1 MICFTRIPLKDFIKK
16 HNPQEP
22 KKETIENFEKEIN
35 NLLENAPKQ
44 DDEEFQK
51 NEINKFLKNT
61 YGYDCN
67 TYKKV
72 DSAIYVD
79 GEVRVLIEVKA
90 LNNRNEFP
98 KNRENP
104 ISKAFC
110 QMVLY
115 FLEEIEKEKNNSLKH
130 TIICNAHEFFLF
142 DCKDLLFLKED
153 KRIKDFYKKCA
164 KKEGTDSSKPKFYK
178 DLEQYLQ
185 EDFQGELRYT
195 HFNLSNYDP
204 KELPLIY
211 QVLSQEV
218 LLKQRKT
225 LDANT
230 LNKDFYEELLYIL
243 GLEEQNDKGKILIKP
258 SRTQNSLSAALKKK
272 YENLDDEEVMAL
284 LIAWNN
290 RILFLRLL
298 ESLLISFKHFEK
310 PFLTTENFK
319 DFNALNTLFFEVLA
333 KKNSER
339 SLNKEDKILEKIP
352 YLNSSLFDQT
362 PLELKGHEI
371 RLLENK
377 KLELYQNSVLKKHEN
392 YQEKKELPLLKYLF
406 EFLRL
411 YKFTTTPKDIKDNT
425 DTSES
430 RLINPSVLG
439 LVFEKLNGYKEGSF
453 YTPSFI
459 TSYMCK
465 ESITPIVLDKFNAI
479 YQWDCENLKA
489 LREKIDRNFSNEKAK
504 EYLNTLLTL
513 RICDPAV
520 GSGHFLVSALNEM
533 VLIAYELGLIASLYR
548 HELRLENDEIIIHH
562 AQTGEIFNY
571 KKPHSENDPHHQIQ
585 KELFELKKDI
595 IENCLFGVD
604 INPNSCEIT
613 KLRLWIELLKYSYY
627 IFEKGKNTNNLETL
641 PNIDINIKCANSLVS
656 RFALKDKALLKTE
669 KNKNLEYYI
678 AEYKELVKIYKDPK
692 ILESLTRPIKDSNAV
707 RKYAKERLYQ
717 ELAQNPNKDFKK
729 ALNDR
734 IEKIKEAFK
743 LTLEPPQKELKFKK
757 FLKEH
762 LELYGK
768 SILEEANDN
777 GLELEALALEKKM
790 AHEGL
795 FHDYTPYPK
804 LDKTDKVVG
813 LEHFNRY
820 VLTSYKDL
828 QDENE
833 RYANAL
839 EWRFE
844 FPEVLN
850 DEGDFLGFDC
860 IIGNPP
866 YIRQEHIKDLKPL
879 LQKQYQDFYNSTADI
894 YTYFFALAYHL
905 LKEKGFNA
913 FITSNKY
920 ARAKYGAKLRE
931 LLLKKTTLVS
941 YMELNALKVFESAAV
956 DTSIM
961 SFIKQTPPKE
971 SDFEYYEPTPNDKD
985 DLKSTPHL
993 PMKQNALSTESFIFA
1008 NATLL
1013 DLRDKIESVGTPLK
1027 DWDIQINYGIKTGA
1041 NEAFII
1047 PTEKREEILKNCDDA
1062 QKDERGMSE
1071 RERTKELIKPIL
1083 RGKDIKRYSYEWAD
1097 LWVIIAKF
1105 GSHEFLEV
1113 EYPTIYNHLL
1123 QYKDQLE
1130 QRGQCRYSR
1139 GPQNSNKPYPGQHHW
1154 LELDNNPKDSYLQ
1167 DFEKEKIVYGEIVQE
1182 PRFYLD
1188 NGECELGV
1196 FYAEATSF
1204 ILTGEH
1210 LRYLLGM
1217 LHSKLITFAFK
1228 TFYAGGG
1235 LGESGYRYKK
1245 AFIER
1250 LPIPQITEK
1259 NQELADKITDGAKQ
1273 ILALKAKD
1281 PKANTQGLEKEID
1294 ALVYQLYHLTDE
1306 EIKTIENGQ

>member
-1 MICFTRIPLKDFIKK
+1 MISFTRIPLKDFIKK
-16 HNPQEP
+16 YNPQEP

-35 NLLENAPKQ
+35 SLLENAPRQ

-51 NEINKFLKNT
+51 NEINKFLKNA
-61 YGYDCN
+61 YGYNCN
-67 TYKKV
+67 TSKKV

-104 ISKAFC
+104 LSKAFC

-153 KRIKDFYKKCA
+153 KRIKKFYENYA

-185 EDFQGELRYT
+185 KDFQGELRYT
-195 HFNLSNYDP
+195 HFNLSDDF

-243 GLEEQNDKGKILIKP
+243 GLEEQNDKGKILIKQ
-258 SRTQNSLSAALKKK
+258 SHTKNSLSDALKEQ
-272 YENLDDEEVMAL
+272 YTDLDDEEVMAL

-298 ESLLISFKHFEK
+298 ESLLISFKHFENENHFLTTDNFK
-310 PFLTTENFK
+310 NSFLTTENFK

-339 SLNKEDKILEKIP
+339 SKEIKEDEILRKIP
-352 YLNSSLFDQT
+352 YLNSSLFDKT

-371 RLLENK
+371 KLLDNK
-377 KLELYQNSVLKKHEN
+377 KLEIYKNSVLKKHEE
-392 YQEKKELPLLKYLF
+392 YQKDKPLPLLKYLF

-425 DTSES
+425 DTNES
-430 RLINPSVLG
+430 YLINPSVLG

-479 YQWDCENLKA
+479 YQWDCKNLEA
-489 LREKIDRNFSNEKAK
+489 LKGKIDRNFSNEKAK
-504 EYLNTLLTL
+504 EYLQLLLTL
-513 RICDPAV
+513 RVCDPAV

-533 VLIAYELGLIASLYR
+533 VWIAYELGLIASLHRYD
-548 HELRLENDEIIIHH
+548 LKLENDEIIIHYTP
-562 AQTGEIFNY
+562 TGKIFNY
-571 KKPHSENDPHHQIQ
+571 KKPDSENDPHHHIQ
-585 KELFELKKDI
+585 KELFELKKSI

-627 IFEKGKNTNNLETL
+627 IFEDGKNTNALETL
-641 PNIDINIKCANSLVS
+641 PNIDINIKCANSLIS
-656 RFALKDKALLKTE
+656 RFSLHDDLKKIPNIKQ
-669 KNKNLEYYI
+669 KI
-678 AEYKELVKIYKDPK
+678 QEYKDLVAQYKDPNPLYPLNKADLINK
-692 ILESLTRPIKDSNAV
+692 IQDLKNTFSLTLKDPKTKA
-707 RKYAKERLYQ
+707 
-717 ELAQNPNKDFKK
+717 ELEK
-729 ALNDR
+729 A
-734 IEKIKEAFK
+734 IEKHIKKYNFFALDDKSLLDGLNYFIPSLFGTLKLSPKEEEEAFAS
-743 LTLEPPQKELKFKK
+743 
-757 FLKEH
+757 
-762 LELYGK
+762 YGC
-768 SILEEANDN
+768 IR
-777 GLELEALALEKKM
+777 ALRK
-790 AHEGL
+790 
-795 FHDYTPYPK
+795 K
-804 LDKTDKVVG
+804 LDD
-813 LEHFNRY
+813 
-820 VLTSYKDL
+820 
-828 QDENE
+828 
-833 RYANAL
+833 AL
-839 EWRFE
+839 SGREYQKAFEWRFE
-844 FPEVLN
+844 FPEVLD

-866 YIRQEHIKDLKPL
+866 YIRQEQIKDLKPL
-879 LQKQYQDFYNSTADI
+879 LEKQYQDFYNSTADI
-894 YTYFFALAYHL
+894 YTYFFALSYHL
-905 LKEKGFNA
+905 LKEKGFSA

-931 LLLKKTTLVS
+931 WLLKKTTIVS
-941 YMELNALKVFESAAV
+941 YMELNALKVFESTAV
-956 DTSIM
+956 DTSIIH
-961 SFIKQTPPKE
+961 FIKQTPPKE
-971 SDFEYYEPTPNDKD
+971 SGFKYYEPTPNDKD

-993 PMKQNALSTESFIFA
+993 SMKQNALSTESFIFA

-1047 PTEKREEILKNCDDA
+1047 TTEKRDAILNACKT
-1062 QKDERGMSE
+1062 KEE
-1071 RERTKELIKPIL
+1071 RERTERLIKPIL
-1083 RGKDIKRYSYEWAD
+1083 RGKDIKRYSYEWAGEWLINTHNGYTSSLKSKIPPID
-1097 LWVIIAKF
+1097 IEKYPALKAHLDAHYDTIATRSDQ
-1105 GSHEFLEV
+1105 GDTPYHLRNCAYLE
-1113 EYPTIYNHLL
+1113 
-1123 QYKDQLE
+1123 
-1130 QRGQCRYSR
+1130 
-1139 GPQNSNKPYPGQHHW
+1139 
-1154 LELDNNPKDSYLQ
+1154 
-1167 DFEKEKIVYGEIVQE
+1167 DFEKEKIVYPCIMAKE
-1182 PRFYLD
+1182 PCFVYEKK
-1188 NGECELGV
+1188 G
-1196 FYAEATSF
+1196 FYAPAPAN
-1204 ILTGEH
+1204 IITGDKIEIK
-1210 LRYLLGM
+1210 YITALLN
-1217 LHSKLITFAFK
+1217 SKCIYFAMRK
-1228 TFYAGGG
+1228 FYMGGG
-1235 LGESGYRYKK
+1235 IEGELKTNNLEK
-1245 AFIER
+1245 I
-1250 LPIPQITEK
+1250 PIPKITEK

-1273 ILALKAKD
+1273 ILALKEKD
-1281 PKANTQGLEKEID
+1281 PKANTQKLEKEID

-1306 EIKTIENGQ
+1306 EIKIIEDGQWKKALYLKGNPLNRGNLWLNGFF

>member
-1 MICFTRIPLKDFIKK
+1 MICFTHISLKDFIKK

-35 NLLENAPKQ
+35 SLLENAPRQ

-51 NEINKFLKNT
+51 NEINKFFLKT
-61 YGYDCN
+61 YGYECN
-67 TYKKV
+67 TNKKV

-79 GEVRVLIEVKA
+79 KEVRVLIEVKA
-90 LNNRNEFP
+90 LNNKTEFP

-104 ISKAFC
+104 LSKAFC
-110 QMVLY
+110 QMVFY
-115 FLEEIEKEKNNSLKH
+115 FLNAIKNNNSLKH
-130 TIICNAHEFFLF
+130 AIICNAHEFFLF
-142 DCKDLLFLKED
+142 DCRDFCTLFQNN
-153 KRIKDFYKKCA
+153 KRITDFYKYCA
-164 KKEGTDSSKPKFYK
+164 KKEGTDPSTKRFYS
-178 DLEQYLQ
+178 DLEEYLKK
-185 EDFQGELRYT
+185 DFEGELRYT
-195 HFNLSNYDP
+195 HFNLSDDF

-258 SRTQNSLSAALKKK
+258 SRTQNSLSDALKGS
-272 YENLDDEEVMAL
+272 YNNLDDEEVMAL

-298 ESLLISFKHFEK
+298 ESLLISFKHFK
-310 PFLTTENFK
+310 DKDRFLTTENFK

-339 SLNKEDKILEKIP
+339 LSEIKEDKILEKIP
-352 YLNSSLFDQT
+352 YLNSSLFDKT
-362 PLELKGHEI
+362 PLESKGHEI
-371 RLLENK
+371 KLLDNK
-377 KLELYQNSVLKKHEN
+377 KLEIYKNSVLKKHEY
-392 YQEKKELPLLKYLF
+392 YQKQKDLKALPLLEYLF

-411 YKFTTTPKDIKDNT
+411 YDFTTTPKDIKDNT
-425 DTSES
+425 NTSES
-430 RLINPSVLG
+430 NLINPSVLG

-465 ESITPIVLDKFNAI
+465 ESITPIVLDKFNQTYKI
-479 YQWDCENLKA
+479 ECENLKE
-489 LREKIDRNFSNEKAK
+489 LKNYLKNSYKENKRK
-504 EYLNTLLTL
+504 EYLQLLLTL

-548 HELRLENDEIIIHH
+548 HELRLENDEIIIH
-562 AQTGEIFNY
+562 TPEDKVFNY
-571 KKPHSENDPHHQIQ
+571 TIPHSENDPHHHIQ
-585 KELFELKKDI
+585 KELFNLKKDI

-641 PNIDINIKCANSLVS
+641 PNIDINIKCANSLIS
-656 RFALKDKALLKTE
+656 RFNLNDDLKKIPNIKQ
-669 KNKNLEYYI
+669 KI
-678 AEYKELVKIYKDPK
+678 QEYKDLVAQYKDPNPLYPLNKQDLINK
-692 ILESLTRPIKDSNAV
+692 IQDLKNTFSLTLKDPKTKA
-707 RKYAKERLYQ
+707 
-717 ELAQNPNKDFKK
+717 ELEK
-729 ALNDR
+729 A
-734 IEKIKEAFK
+734 IEKHIKKYNFFALDDKSLLDGLNYFIPSLFGTLKLSPKEEEEAFAS
-743 LTLEPPQKELKFKK
+743 
-757 FLKEH
+757 
-762 LELYGK
+762 YGR
-768 SILEEANDN
+768 IR
-777 GLELEALALEKKM
+777 ALRK
-790 AHEGL
+790 
-795 FHDYTPYPK
+795 K
-804 LDKTDKVVG
+804 LDDALSG
-813 LEHFNRY
+813 REY
-820 VLTSYKDL
+820 
-828 QDENE
+828 Q
-833 RYANAL
+833 NAF

-844 FPEVLN
+844 FPEVLD

-879 LQKQYQDFYNSTADI
+879 LEKQYKDFYNSTADI

-905 LKEKGFNA
+905 LKEKGFSA

-931 LLLKKTTLVS
+931 WLLKKTTIVS
-941 YMELNALKVFESAAV
+941 YMELNALKVFESATV
-956 DTSIM
+956 DTSII
-961 SFIKQTPPKE
+961 SFIKQAPPKE
-971 SDFEYYEPTPNDKD
+971 NSFKYYEPTPNDKD
-985 DLKSTPHL
+985 DLKSTL
-993 PMKQNALSTESFIFA
+993 SLLMKQNALSTESFIFA

-1047 PTEKREEILKNCDDA
+1047 PTEKRDAILNACKTQEERKRT
-1062 QKDERGMSE
+1062 ER
-1071 RERTKELIKPIL
+1071 LIKPIL
-1083 RGKDIKRYSYEWAD
+1083 RGKDIKRYSYEWAH
-1097 LWVIIAKF
+1097 LWVIFIPWHF
-1105 GSHEFLEV
+1105 PNTGSPKSMEKNEQDFSIH
-1113 EYPTIYNHLL
+1113 YPIIYAHLL
-1123 QYKDQLE
+1123 SHKDKLLKRNKDE
-1130 QRGQCRYSR
+1130 TGKRYEWYCLQRWAA
-1139 GPQNSNKPYPGQHHW
+1139 N
-1154 LELDNNPKDSYLQ
+1154 YLQ

-1188 NGECELGV
+1188 NGECELGY

-1210 LRYLLGM
+1210 LCYLLGM
-1217 LHSKLITFAFK
+1217 LHSKLITFVFK

-1259 NQELADKITDGAKQ
+1259 NQELADKITDCTKQ
-1273 ILALKAKD
+1273 ILALKEKD
-1281 PKANTQGLEKEID
+1281 SKANTQRLEKEID
-1294 ALVYQLYHLTDE
+1294 ALVYQLYNLTDE
-1306 EIKTIENGQ
+1306 EIKIIENGQ

>member
-1 MICFTRIPLKDFIKK
+1 MIRFTRILLKDFIKK
-16 HNPQEP
+16 YNSPTP
-22 KKETIENFEKEIN
+22 TTETIENFEKEIN
-35 NLLENAPKQ
+35 SLLENAPRQ

-51 NEINKFLKNT
+51 NEINKFLKNA

-72 DSAIYVD
+72 DSTIYVD
-79 GEVRVLIEVKA
+79 KEVRVLIEVKA
-90 LNNRNEFP
+90 LNNKTEFP

-104 ISKAFC
+104 LSKAFC

-142 DCKDLLFLKED
+142 DCKDLLFLEKD
-153 KRIKDFYKKCA
+153 KRIKKFYDSHA

-195 HFNLSNYDP
+195 YFNLSDDF

-218 LLKQRKT
+218 LLKQKKT

-243 GLEEQNDKGKILIKP
+243 GLEEKNEKGKTLIKP
-258 SRTQNSLSAALKKK
+258 SRTQNSLSDALKEQYK
-272 YENLDDEEVMAL
+272 NLDDEEVMAL

-339 SLNKEDKILEKIP
+339 LSEIKENKILEKIP
-352 YLNSSLFDQT
+352 YLNSSLFDKT
-362 PLELKGHEI
+362 PLELKGYEI
-371 RLLENK
+371 KLLDNK
-377 KLELYQNSVLKKHEN
+377 KLEIYKNSVLKKHEE
-392 YQEKKELPLLKYLF
+392 YQKEKALPLLKYLF

-411 YKFTTTPKDIKDNT
+411 YDFTTTPKDIKDNQNK
-425 DTSES
+425 SES
-430 RLINPSVLG
+430 CLINPSVLG

-465 ESITPIVLDKFNAI
+465 ESIAPIVRDKFNAT
-479 YQWDCENLKA
+479 YQWDCKDLEALKG
-489 LREKIDRNFSNEKAK
+489 KIDRNFSNEKAK

-533 VLIAYELGLIASLYR
+533 VLIAYELGLIAFLYR
-548 HELRLENDEIIIHH
+548 HELKLENDEIIIH
-562 AQTGEIFNY
+562 TPEDKVFKYTI
-571 KKPHSENDPHHQIQ
+571 PHSENDPHHQIQ

-595 IENCLFGVD
+595 IENCLFGLD

-627 IFEKGKNTNNLETL
+627 IFEEGKNTNNLETL
-641 PNIDINIKCANSLVS
+641 PNIDINIKCANSLIFNFPLNS
-656 RFALKDKALLKTE
+656 KLTIGQTLEFS
-669 KNKNLEYYI
+669 KNLKAEI
-678 AEYKELVKIYKDPK
+678 KEYKNSVILYKEGLGEKTK
-692 ILESLTRPIKDSNAV
+692 ILQNIAKLKSLITNYFIEQHQANKQLKESL
-707 RKYAKERLYQ
+707 
-717 ELAQNPNKDFKK
+717 K
-729 ALNDR
+729 AFISEYGDEVFDLSTAFGM
-734 IEKIKEAFK
+734 EMLKIARHNNYKFTP
-743 LTLEPPQKELKFKK
+743 TLESMKPSPIGVEANRLLIKIRECY
-757 FLKEH
+757 E
-762 LELYGK
+762 
-768 SILEEANDN
+768 ILENLRN
-777 GLELEALALEKKM
+777 SK
-790 AHEGL
+790 
-795 FHDYTPYPK
+795 
-804 LDKTDKVVG
+804 
-813 LEHFNRY
+813 
-820 VLTSYKDL
+820 
-828 QDENE
+828 
-833 RYANAL
+833 AL

-844 FPEVLN
+844 FPEVLD

-866 YIRQEHIKDLKPL
+866 YIRQEQIKDLKPL
-879 LQKQYQDFYNSTADI
+879 LEKQYQDFYNSTADI
-894 YTYFFALAYHL
+894 YTYFFALAFHL
-905 LKEKGFNA
+905 LKEKGFSA

-931 LLLKKTTLVS
+931 WLLKKTTIVS
-941 YMELNALKVFESAAV
+941 YMELNALKVFESTTV
-956 DTSIM
+956 DTSIIH
-961 SFIKQTPPKE
+961 FIKQTPSKE
-971 SDFEYYEPTPNDKD
+971 SEFKYYEPTPDDKD

-1013 DLRDKIESVGTPLK
+1013 DLRDKMENIGTPLK
-1027 DWDIQINYGIKTGA
+1027 DWGIQIYRGILTGC

-1047 PTEKREEILKNCDDA
+1047 PTEKRDAILKNCDDA

-1083 RGKDIKRYSYEWAD
+1083 RGKDIKRYSYEWAGEWLINTHNGYTSAFKSKIPPID
-1097 LWVIIAKF
+1097 IEK
-1105 GSHEFLEV
+1105 
-1113 EYPTIYNHLL
+1113 YPTLKAHLDSH
-1123 QYKDQLE
+1123 YDTIATRSDQGDTPYHLRNCAYLE
-1130 QRGQCRYSR
+1130 
-1139 GPQNSNKPYPGQHHW
+1139 
-1154 LELDNNPKDSYLQ
+1154 
-1167 DFEKEKIVYGEIVQE
+1167 DFEKEKIVWNPVSGEYFFTFIKDE
-1182 PRFYLD
+1182 FYFNNSLFMMTSKTLETRD
-1188 NGECELGV
+1188 LYYILGLLNTTL
-1196 FYAEATSF
+1196 YRW
-1204 ILTGEH
+1204 LTIQ
-1210 LRYLLGM
+1210 M
-1217 LHSKLITFAFK
+1217 TNLITIGK
-1228 TFYAGGG
+1228 YAYG
-1235 LGESGYRYKK
+1235 SKDK
-1245 AFIER
+1245 IER
-1250 LPIPQITEK
+1250 LPIPKITPK
-1259 NQELADKITDGAKQ
+1259 NQELADKITACAEQ
-1273 ILALKAKD
+1273 ILQAKAKD
-1281 PKANTQGLEKEID
+1281 PKANTQKLEKEID
-1294 ALVYQLYHLTDE
+1294 ALVYQLYNLTDE
-1306 EIKTIENGQ
+1306 EIKIIEDRQ

>member
-1 MICFTRIPLKDFIKK
+1 MDYKKIDLSNTNYPSKEQLEAFKTAFDAFLETNQQENENHHNDAFNDLLKSVFKYKVKPTKKIDSAILNENNKVEVIIEFKALKNPNEFIKKGDLNVKAFHESLFYYLIERKNGNNNLKHLILATIKELYIIDANEFEVFNKDKEIEKAFKNCHDRKGNDTRTEAFYDVCQKRLNELDRSLKYHHIPLK
-16 HNPQEP
+16 
-22 KKETIENFEKEIN
+22 KE
-35 NLLENAPKQ
+35 NLA
-44 DDEEFQK
+44 
-51 NEINKFLKNT
+51 
-61 YGYDCN
+61 
-67 TYKKV
+67 
-72 DSAIYVD
+72 
-79 GEVRVLIEVKA
+79 
-90 LNNRNEFP
+90 
-98 KNRENP
+98 
-104 ISKAFC
+104 
-110 QMVLY
+110 
-115 FLEEIEKEKNNSLKH
+115 
-130 TIICNAHEFFLF
+130 
-142 DCKDLLFLKED
+142 
-153 KRIKDFYKKCA
+153 
-164 KKEGTDSSKPKFYK
+164 
-178 DLEQYLQ
+178 
-185 EDFQGELRYT
+185 
-195 HFNLSNYDP
+195 
-204 KELPLIY
+204 LIY
-211 QVLSQEV
+211 QALSSNF
-218 LLKQRKT
+218 LLKIPKYS
-225 LDANT
+225 DANT

-243 GLEEQNDKGKILIKP
+243 GLEEKNEKGKTLIKP
-258 SRTQNSLSAALKKK
+258 SRTKNSLSYALKEQYK
-272 YENLDDEEVMAL
+272 NLNDEEVMAL

-319 DFNALNTLFFEVLA
+319 DFNDLNTLFFEVLV

-339 SLNKEDKILEKIP
+339 SQAKNKILEEIP

-362 PLELKGHEI
+362 PLESKGYKIRSLDNEPLEI
-371 RLLENK
+371 YPK
-377 KLELYQNSVLKKHEN
+377 SVLKKHEE
-392 YQEKKELPLLKYLF
+392 YQKQKDLPLLEYLF
-406 EFLRL
+406 EFLHV
-411 YKFTTTPKDIKDNT
+411 YDFTTTPKDIKDNQNN
-425 DTSES
+425 SES
-430 RLINPSVLG
+430 VLINPSVLG

-465 ESITPIVLDKFNAI
+465 ESIESIVLDKFNAT
-479 YQWDCENLKA
+479 YQWDCKDLEA

-548 HELRLENDEIIIHH
+548 HELKLENDEIIIH
-562 AQTGEIFNY
+562 TPEDKVFKYTI
-571 KKPHSENDPHHQIQ
+571 PHSENDPHHQIQ

-627 IFEKGKNTNNLETL
+627 IFENSKNTNALETL
-641 PNIDINIKCANSLVS
+641 PNIDINIKCANSLIS
-656 RFALKDKALLKTE
+656 RFNLNDDLKKIPNIKQ
-669 KNKNLEYYI
+669 KI
-678 AEYKELVKIYKDPK
+678 QEYKDLVAQYKDPNPLYPLNKADLINK
-692 ILESLTRPIKDSNAV
+692 IQDLKNTFSLTLKDPKTKA
-707 RKYAKERLYQ
+707 
-717 ELAQNPNKDFKK
+717 ELEK
-729 ALNDR
+729 A
-734 IEKIKEAFK
+734 IEKHIKKYNFFALDDKSLLDGLNYFIPSLFGTLKLSPKEEEEAFAS
-743 LTLEPPQKELKFKK
+743 
-757 FLKEH
+757 
-762 LELYGK
+762 YGR
-768 SILEEANDN
+768 IR
-777 GLELEALALEKKM
+777 ALRK
-790 AHEGL
+790 
-795 FHDYTPYPK
+795 K
-804 LDKTDKVVG
+804 LDDALSG
-813 LEHFNRY
+813 GEYH
-820 VLTSYKDL
+820 
-828 QDENE
+828 
-833 RYANAL
+833 NAF

-844 FPEVLN
+844 FPEVLD

-879 LQKQYQDFYNSTADI
+879 LQKQYHDFYNSSSDI
-894 YTYFFALAYHL
+894 YTYFFALSYHL
-905 LKEKGFNA
+905 LKEKGFSA

-961 SFIKQTPPKE
+961 NFIKQTPPKE
-971 SDFEYYEPTPNDKD
+971 SDFKYYEPTPNDKD
-985 DLKSTPHL
+985 DLKSTPSL
-993 PMKQNALSTESFIFA
+993 LMKQNALSTESFIFA

-1047 PTEKREEILKNCDDA
+1047 PTEKRDAILKNCDDL

-1083 RGKDIKRYSYEWAD
+1083 RGKDIKRYSYEWAH
-1097 LWVIIAKF
+1097 LWVINTHNGYTSATKSKIPPIDIEKYPATKAHLDAHWDTIVTRSDQ
-1105 GSHEFLEV
+1105 GDTPYNLRNCAYLE
-1113 EYPTIYNHLL
+1113 
-1123 QYKDQLE
+1123 
-1130 QRGQCRYSR
+1130 
-1139 GPQNSNKPYPGQHHW
+1139 
-1154 LELDNNPKDSYLQ
+1154 
-1167 DFEKEKIVYGEIVQE
+1167 DFEKEKIVYSEIVQE

-1188 NGECELGV
+1188 NGECELGY

-1250 LPIPQITEK
+1250 LPIPQITE
-1259 NQELADKITDGAKQ
+1259 NQELADKIIALVEQ
-1273 ILALKAKD
+1273 ILQTKAKD

-1306 EIKTIENGQ
+1306 EIKIIEDGQ

>member
-1 MICFTRIPLKDFIKK
+1 MMSFTRIPLKDFIKK
-16 HNPQEP
+16 YNPQTP
-22 KKETIENFEKEIN
+22 TTETIENFEKEIN
-35 NLLENAPKQ
+35 SLLENAPRQ

-51 NEINKFLKNT
+51 NEINSFLKNT
-61 YGYDCN
+61 YGYRCN
-67 TYKKV
+67 TNKKV

-79 GEVRVLIEVKA
+79 GEVQVLIEVKA
-90 LNNRNEFP
+90 LNKKTEFP

-104 ISKAFC
+104 LSKAFC

-130 TIICNAHEFFLF
+130 AIICNAHEFFLF

-153 KRIKDFYKKCA
+153 KRIKKFYKDCA
-164 KKEGTDSSKPKFYK
+164 KNEGTDSSKPKFYK

-195 HFNLSNYDP
+195 HFNLRDDF

-211 QVLSQEV
+211 QVLSHEV

-243 GLEEQNDKGKILIKP
+243 GLEEQNEKGKILIKP
-258 SRTQNSLSAALKKK
+258 SHTQNSLSDALKKE
-272 YENLDDEEVMAL
+272 YNNLDDEEVMAL

-298 ESLLISFKHFEK
+298 ESLLISFKHFED
-310 PFLTTENFK
+310 PFLTTDNFK

-333 KKNSER
+333 KKNNER
-339 SLNKEDKILEKIP
+339 LKEIKEDKILGKIP
-352 YLNSSLFDQT
+352 YLNSSLFDKT

-371 RLLENK
+371 KWLDNERLEIYPK
-377 KLELYQNSVLKKHEN
+377 SVLKKHEN
-392 YQEKKELPLLKYLF
+392 YQKDKALPLLEYLF

-411 YKFTTTPKDIKDNT
+411 YDFTTTPKDIKDNT
-425 DTSES
+425 NTSES

-465 ESITPIVLDKFNAI
+465 ESITPIVLDKFNQTYNI
-479 YQWDCENLKA
+479 ECEKLTELKNY
-489 LREKIDRNFSNEKAK
+489 LKNSYKEDKRK
-504 EYLNTLLTL
+504 EYLQLLLTL
-513 RICDPAV
+513 RVCDPAV

-533 VLIAYELGLIASLYR
+533 VWIAYELGLIASLYR
-548 HELRLENDEIIIHH
+548 HELRLENDEIIIH
-562 AQTGEIFNY
+562 TPENKIFNY
-571 KKPHSENDPHHQIQ
+571 TIPHRENDPHHHIQ

-627 IFEKGKNTNNLETL
+627 IFENGKNTNALETL
-641 PNIDINIKCANSLVS
+641 PNIDINIKCGNSLIS
-656 RFALKDKALLKTE
+656 RFALKDKALLKDE
-669 KNKNLEYYI
+669 KNKNLEYSI

-692 ILESLTRPIKDSNAV
+692 ILETLTHPIKDSNAV

-734 IEKIKEAFK
+734 IEKIKEVFK
-743 LTLEPPQKELKFKK
+743 LTLDPPQKELKFKK

-762 LELYGK
+762 LELYGR
-768 SILEEANDN
+768 SILEETNDN
-777 GLELEALALEKKM
+777 GLELEALALEKQM
-790 AHEGL
+790 ANL
-795 FHDYTPYPK
+795 FFDYRPYPK
-804 LDKTDKVVG
+804 LDKSDKVVG

-844 FPEVLN
+844 FPEVLD

-894 YTYFFALAYHL
+894 YTYFFALALNL
-905 LKEKGFNA
+905 LKDKGFNA

-920 ARAKYGAKLRE
+920 ARTKYGAKLRE
-931 LLLKKTTLVS
+931 WLLKKTTIVS

-971 SDFEYYEPTPNDKD
+971 SVFNYYEPTENDKD

-993 PMKQNALSTESFIFA
+993 SMKQNALSTESFIFA

-1013 DLRDKIESVGTPLK
+1013 DLRDKIESIGTPLK
-1027 DWDIQINYGIKTGA
+1027 DWDIQINYGIKTGC
-1041 NEAFII
+1041 NEASII
-1047 PTEKREEILKNCDDA
+1047 PTEKKDEILKNCDDV
-1062 QKDERGMSE
+1062 QKDEKGMSE

-1083 RGKDIKRYSYEWAD
+1083 RGKDIKRYSYEWAGEWLINTHNGYTSSLKSKIPPID
-1097 LWVIIAKF
+1097 IAKYPALKAHLDAHWNTIATRSDQ
-1105 GSHEFLEV
+1105 GDTPYHLRNCAYLE
-1113 EYPTIYNHLL
+1113 
-1123 QYKDQLE
+1123 
-1130 QRGQCRYSR
+1130 
-1139 GPQNSNKPYPGQHHW
+1139 
-1154 LELDNNPKDSYLQ
+1154 

-1188 NGECELGV
+1188 NGECGLGY

-1210 LRYLLGM
+1210 LCYLLGM

-1250 LPIPQITEK
+1250 LPIPKITEK
-1259 NQELADKITDGAKQ
+1259 NQELADKIIVLVDK
-1273 ILALKAKD
+1273 ILQAKAKD
-1281 PKANTQGLEKEID
+1281 PKANTQKLEKEID
-1294 ALVYQLYHLTDE
+1294 ALVYQLYNLTDE
-1306 EIKTIENGQ
+1306 EIKIIEDGQ

>member
-22 KKETIENFEKEIN
+22 KKEIIENFEKEIN
-35 NLLENAPKQ
+35 SLLENAKRQ
-44 DDEEFQK
+44 DGEEFQK

-61 YGYDCN
+61 YGYHCN
-67 TYKKV
+67 TYEKV

-79 GEVRVLIEVKA
+79 GEVWVLIEAKA

-104 ISKAFC
+104 LSKAFC
-110 QMVLY
+110 QMVFY
-115 FLEEIEKEKNNSLKH
+115 FLKEIENNNSLKH
-130 TIICNAHEFFLF
+130 AIICNAHEFFLF
-142 DCKDLLFLKED
+142 DCKDFRALFQND
-153 KRIKDFYKKCA
+153 KCIKKLHKNCA
-164 KKEGTDSSKPKFYK
+164 KKEGIDPSTKRFYS
-178 DLEQYLQ
+178 DLEEYLKK
-185 EDFQGELRYT
+185 DFEGELPYT
-195 HFNLSNYDP
+195 HFNLSDGF

-211 QVLSQEV
+211 QVLSHEV

-243 GLEEQNDKGKILIKP
+243 GLEEQNEKGKILIKP
-258 SRTQNSLSAALKKK
+258 SRTKNSLSTALKEQYK
-272 YENLDDEEVMAL
+272 NLDDEEVMAL

-298 ESLLISFKHFEK
+298 ESLLISFNHFEK
-310 PFLTTENFK
+310 PFLTIENFTN
-319 DFNALNTLFFEVLA
+319 FNALNTLFFEVLA
-333 KKNSER
+333 KKNNER
-339 SLNKEDKILEKIP
+339 LEEIKENKILGKIP
-352 YLNSSLFDQT
+352 YLNSSLFDKT

-371 RLLENK
+371 KSLDNKSLEIYPK
-377 KLELYQNSVLKKHEN
+377 SVFKKHEKYKN
-392 YQEKKELPLLKYLF
+392 EKDLPLLKYLF
-406 EFLRL
+406 TFLRV
-411 YKFTTTPKDIKDNT
+411 YKFTTTPEDIKDNK

-459 TSYMCK
+459 TSYMCS
-465 ESITPIVLDKFNAI
+465 ESITPIVLDKFNQEYNI
-479 YQWDCENLKA
+479 ECEKLEELKNY
-489 LREKIDRNFSNEKAK
+489 LKNNYNYKEDKRK
-504 EYLNTLLTL
+504 EYLQLLLAL

-533 VLIAYELGLIASLYR
+533 VRVAYELGLITSLPLDATL
-548 HELRLENDEIIIHH
+548 ELENDEILIKISNKPF
-562 AQTGEIFNY
+562 IY
-571 KKPHSENDPHHQIQ
+571 KHPNSEKEQSHQIQ
-585 KELFELKKDI
+585 KELFELKKSI

-627 IFEKGKNTNNLETL
+627 IFENGKNTNALETL
-641 PNIDINIKCANSLVS
+641 PNIDINIKCGNSLIS
-656 RFALKDKALLKTE
+656 RFALKDKALLKTK
-669 KNKNLEYYI
+669 KNQNLEYSI

-692 ILESLTRPIKDSNAV
+692 ILETLTHPIKDSNAV

-717 ELAQNPNKDFKK
+717 ELKQNPNKDFKK

-734 IEKIKEAFK
+734 IEKIKKAFK
-743 LTLEPPQKELKFKK
+743 LTLEPPPKELKFKK

-768 SILEEANDN
+768 SILEEINYN
-777 GLELEALALEKKM
+777 GLELEALALEKQM
-790 AHEGL
+790 ATL
-795 FHDYTPYPK
+795 FFDYRPYPK
-804 LDKTDKVVG
+804 LDKTDRVVG
-813 LEHFNRY
+813 LEHFNLY

-844 FPEVLN
+844 FPEVLD

-866 YIRQEHIKDLKPL
+866 YIRQEHIKDVKPL
-879 LQKQYQDFYNSTADI
+879 LQKQYPDFYNSTADI
-894 YTYFFALAYHL
+894 YTYFFALSFHL

-931 LLLKKTTLVS
+931 WLLKKTTIVS

-961 SFIKQTPPKE
+961 SFIKQEPPKE
-971 SDFEYYEPTPNDKD
+971 SDFKYYEPTPDDKN
-985 DLKSTPHL
+985 DLKSARTL
-993 PMKQNALSTESFIFA
+993 SMRQNALSTESFIFA

-1013 DLRDKIESVGTPLK
+1013 DLRDKMESVGTPLK

-1047 PTEKREEILKNCDDA
+1047 TTEKRGEILNACKT
-1062 QKDERGMSE
+1062 QEERK
-1071 RERTKELIKPIL
+1071 RTEALIKPIL

-1097 LWVIIAKF
+1097 LWVINTHNGYTSNLKFKIPPIDIAKYPALKTHLD
-1105 GSHEFLEV
+1105 SHYDTIATRSDQGDTPYHLRNCTYLE
-1113 EYPTIYNHLL
+1113 
-1123 QYKDQLE
+1123 
-1130 QRGQCRYSR
+1130 
-1139 GPQNSNKPYPGQHHW
+1139 
-1154 LELDNNPKDSYLQ
+1154 

-1188 NGECELGV
+1188 NGECELGY

-1250 LPIPQITEK
+1250 LPIPKITPQ

-1273 ILALKAKD
+1273 ILALKEKD
-1281 PKANTQGLEKEID
+1281 PKANTQKLEKEID
-1294 ALVYQLYHLTDE
+1294 ALVYQLYNLTDE
-1306 EIKTIENGQ
+1306 EIKIIENGQ

>member
-1 MICFTRIPLKDFIKK
+1 MMSFARILLKDFIKK
-16 HNPQEP
+16 YNPP
-22 KKETIENFEKEIN
+22 TPTTETIENFEKEIN
-35 NLLENAPKQ
+35 SLLENAPRQ

-51 NEINKFLKNT
+51 NEINSFLKNT
-61 YGYDCN
+61 YGYRCN
-67 TYKKV
+67 TNKKV

-79 GEVRVLIEVKA
+79 GEVQVLIEVKA
-90 LNNRNEFP
+90 LNKKTEFP

-104 ISKAFC
+104 LSKAFC

-130 TIICNAHEFFLF
+130 TIICNMHEFFLF

-153 KRIKDFYKKCA
+153 KRIKDFYKKCI
-164 KKEGTDSSKPKFYK
+164 KKEGTDPKTKKFYS
-178 DLEQYLQ
+178 DLEEYLKK
-185 EDFQGELRYT
+185 DFEGELRYT
-195 HFNLSNYDP
+195 HFNLSDDF

-211 QVLSQEV
+211 QVLSHEV

-243 GLEEQNDKGKILIKP
+243 GLEEKNDRGKILIKP
-258 SRTQNSLSAALKKK
+258 SRTQNSLSYALKEQYKD
-272 YENLDDEEVMAL
+272 LDDEEVMAL

-298 ESLLISFKHFEK
+298 ESLLISFEHFNKES
-310 PFLTTENFK
+310 FLTTENFK

-339 SLNKEDKILEKIP
+339 LKEIKEDKILEKIP
-352 YLNSSLFDQT
+352 YLNSSLFDKT

-371 RLLENK
+371 KLLDNK
-377 KLELYQNSVLKKHEN
+377 KLEIYKNSVLKKHEN
-392 YQEKKELPLLKYLF
+392 YQKQKDLPLLKYLF

-479 YQWDCENLKA
+479 YQWDCKDLEA

-504 EYLNTLLTL
+504 VILNTLLTL

-533 VLIAYELGLIASLYR
+533 VLIAYKLGLIASLYR
-548 HELRLENDEIIIHH
+548 HELRLENDEIIIH
-562 AQTGEIFNY
+562 TPEDKVFNY
-571 KKPHSENDPHHQIQ
+571 TIPHSENDPHHQIQ

-627 IFEKGKNTNNLETL
+627 IFEKGKNTNTLETL
-641 PNIDINIKCANSLVS
+641 PNIDINIKCANSLIS
-656 RFALKDKALLKTE
+656 RFNLNDDLKKIPNIKQ
-669 KNKNLEYYI
+669 KI
-678 AEYKELVKIYKDPK
+678 QEYKDLVAQYKDPNPLYPLNKADLINK
-692 ILESLTRPIKDSNAV
+692 IQDLKNTFSLTLKDPKTKA
-707 RKYAKERLYQ
+707 
-717 ELAQNPNKDFKK
+717 ELEK
-729 ALNDR
+729 A
-734 IEKIKEAFK
+734 IEKHITKYNDFALDDKSLLTGLNYFIPSLFGTPKLSPKEEEEAFAS
-743 LTLEPPQKELKFKK
+743 
-757 FLKEH
+757 
-762 LELYGK
+762 YGR
-768 SILEEANDN
+768 IR
-777 GLELEALALEKKM
+777 ALRK
-790 AHEGL
+790 
-795 FHDYTPYPK
+795 K
-804 LDKTDKVVG
+804 LDDALSG
-813 LEHFNRY
+813 GEYH
-820 VLTSYKDL
+820 
-828 QDENE
+828 
-833 RYANAL
+833 NAF
-839 EWRFE
+839 EWCFE
-844 FPEVLN
+844 FPEVLD

-879 LQKQYQDFYNSTADI
+879 LAKQYQDFYNSSSDI

-931 LLLKKTTLVS
+931 LLLKKTTIVS
-941 YMELNALKVFESAAV
+941 YMELNALKVFESTAV
-956 DTSIM
+956 DTSII

-971 SDFEYYEPTPNDKD
+971 SGFNYYEPTPNDKEN
-985 DLKSTPHL
+985 LKNTPSFL
-993 PMKQNALSTESFIFA
+993 MKQNALSTESFIFA
-1008 NATLL
+1008 NTTLL
-1013 DLRDKIESVGTPLK
+1013 DLRDKMENSGTPLK
-1027 DWDIQINYGIKTGA
+1027 DWGIQIYRGILTGC

-1047 PTEKREEILKNCDDA
+1047 PTEKRDEILKNCDDA

-1071 RERTKELIKPIL
+1071 RERTIELIKPIL
-1083 RGKDIKRYSYEWAD
+1083 RGKDIKRYSYEWAGEWLINTHNGYTSALKSKIPPID
-1097 LWVIIAKF
+1097 IAK
-1105 GSHEFLEV
+1105 
-1113 EYPTIYNHLL
+1113 YPATKAHL
-1123 QYKDQLE
+1123 
-1130 QRGQCRYSR
+1130 
-1139 GPQNSNKPYPGQHHW
+1139 
-1154 LELDNNPKDSYLQ
+1154 DSYWDTIATRCDQGDTPYHLRNCAYLE
-1167 DFEKEKIVYGEIVQE
+1167 DFEKEKIVYPCIMAKE
-1182 PRFYLD
+1182 PCFVYEEK
-1188 NGECELGV
+1188 G
-1196 FYAEATSF
+1196 FYAPAPANIITGDKTE
-1204 ILTGEH
+1204 IKYLTA
-1210 LRYLLGM
+1210 LLN
-1217 LHSKLITFAFK
+1217 SKCIYFAMRK
-1228 TFYAGGG
+1228 FYMGGG
-1235 LGESGYRYKK
+1235 IEGELKTNNLEK
-1245 AFIER
+1245 I
-1250 LPIPQITEK
+1250 PIPKITEK
-1259 NQELADKITDGAKQ
+1259 NQELADKITDCAER
-1273 ILALKAKD
+1273 ILKLKEKD

-1294 ALVYQLYHLTDE
+1294 ALVYQLYNLTDE

>member
-1 MICFTRIPLKDFIKK
+1 MISFARIPLKDFIKK

-35 NLLENAPKQ
+35 SLLENAPRQ

-51 NEINKFLKNT
+51 NEINKFFLKT

-67 TYKKV
+67 TNKKV
-72 DSAIYVD
+72 DSAIYV
-79 GEVRVLIEVKA
+79 GKEAWVLIEAKA

-98 KNRENP
+98 KDRENP
-104 ISKAFC
+104 LSKAFC
-110 QMVLY
+110 QMVFY
-115 FLEEIEKEKNNSLKH
+115 FLNAIEKNNSLKH
-130 TIICNAHEFFLF
+130 AIICNAHEFFLF
-142 DCKDLLFLKED
+142 DCGDFRALFQND
-153 KRIKDFYKKCA
+153 KRITKLHKDCA
-164 KKEGTDSSKPKFYK
+164 KKEGTDPSTKRFYS
-178 DLEQYLQ
+178 DLEEYLKK
-185 EDFQGELRYT
+185 DFEGELPYT
-195 HFNLSNYDP
+195 HFNLSSYDP

-211 QVLSQEV
+211 QVLSHEV

-258 SRTQNSLSAALKKK
+258 SRTKNSLSDALKSSYK
-272 YENLDDEEVMAL
+272 NLDDEEVMAL

-298 ESLLISFKHFEK
+298 ESLLISFKHFGK
-310 PFLTTENFK
+310 SFLTTENFK

-333 KKNSER
+333 KKNNER
-339 SLNKEDKILEKIP
+339 LKEIKEDKILEKIP

-362 PLELKGHEI
+362 PLELKGYEI
-371 RLLENK
+371 KLLDNK
-377 KLELYQNSVLKKHEN
+377 KLEIYKNSVLKKHED
-392 YQEKKELPLLKYLF
+392 YLKEKALPLLKYLF
-406 EFLRL
+406 EFLHL
-411 YKFTTTPKDIKDNT
+411 YDFTTTPKDIKDNT
-425 DTSES
+425 NTSES

-465 ESITPIVLDKFNAI
+465 ESITTIVLDKFNQTYKI
-479 YQWDCENLKA
+479 ECEKLTELKNY
-489 LREKIDRNFSNEKAK
+489 LKNSYKEDKRK
-504 EYLNTLLTL
+504 EYLQLLLTL
-513 RICDPAV
+513 RVCDPAV

-548 HELRLENDEIIIHH
+548 YDLRLENDEIIIH
-562 AQTGEIFNY
+562 TPEDKIFNY
-571 KKPHSENDPHHQIQ
+571 TIPLRENDPHHHIQ
-585 KELFELKKDI
+585 KELFELKKSI

-627 IFEKGKNTNNLETL
+627 IFEDGKNTNALETL
-641 PNIDINIKCANSLVS
+641 PNIDINIKCANSLIS
-656 RFALKDKALLKTE
+656 RFNLNDDLKKIPNIKQ
-669 KNKNLEYYI
+669 KI
-678 AEYKELVKIYKDPK
+678 QEYKDLVAQYKDPNPLFPLNKADLINK
-692 ILESLTRPIKDSNAV
+692 IQDLKNTFSLTLKDPKTKA
-707 RKYAKERLYQ
+707 
-717 ELAQNPNKDFKK
+717 ELEK
-729 ALNDR
+729 A
-734 IEKIKEAFK
+734 IEKHIKKYNFFALDDKSLLDGLNYFIPNLFGTLKLSPKEEEEAFAS
-743 LTLEPPQKELKFKK
+743 
-757 FLKEH
+757 
-762 LELYGK
+762 YGR
-768 SILEEANDN
+768 IR
-777 GLELEALALEKKM
+777 ALRK
-790 AHEGL
+790 
-795 FHDYTPYPK
+795 K
-804 LDKTDKVVG
+804 LDDALSG
-813 LEHFNRY
+813 REY
-820 VLTSYKDL
+820 
-828 QDENE
+828 Q
-833 RYANAL
+833 NAF

-844 FPEVLN
+844 FPEVLD

-866 YIRQEHIKDLKPL
+866 YIRQEQIKDLKPL
-879 LQKQYQDFYNSTADI
+879 LEKQYQDFYNSTADI
-894 YTYFFALAYHL
+894 YTYFFALSYHL

-931 LLLKKTTLVS
+931 WLLKKTTIVS

-961 SFIKQTPPKE
+961 NFIKQTPPKE
-971 SDFEYYEPTPNDKD
+971 SDFKYYEPTPNDKD
-985 DLKSTPHL
+985 DLKSAPHL
-993 PMKQNALSTESFIFA
+993 SMKQNALSTESFIFA

-1013 DLRDKIESVGTPLK
+1013 DLRDKIESIGTPLK

-1041 NEAFII
+1041 NDLFII
-1047 PTEKREEILKNCDDA
+1047 PTEKRDEILKNCDDT

-1083 RGKDIKRYSYEWAD
+1083 RGKDIKRYSYEWAH
-1097 LWVIIAKF
+1097 LWVINTHNGYTSNLKSKIPPIDIAKYPATKAHLD
-1105 GSHEFLEV
+1105 SHYDTITTRCDQGDTPYHLRNCAYLE
-1113 EYPTIYNHLL
+1113 
-1123 QYKDQLE
+1123 
-1130 QRGQCRYSR
+1130 
-1139 GPQNSNKPYPGQHHW
+1139 
-1154 LELDNNPKDSYLQ
+1154 

-1188 NGECELGV
+1188 NGECELGY

-1250 LPIPQITEK
+1250 LPIPQITPK
-1259 NQELADKITDGAKQ
+1259 NQELADEIIVLVDKILQ
-1273 ILALKAKD
+1273 IKEKD
-1281 PKANTQGLEKEID
+1281 PKANTQKLEKEID
-1294 ALVYQLYHLTDE
+1294 ALVYRLYHLTDE
-1306 EIKTIENGQ
+1306 EIKIIEEGQ

>member
-1 MICFTRIPLKDFIKK
+1 MDYKKLDLPNTNYPSKEQLKAFETAFNAFLETNQQENENHHNDAFNDLLKGVFKYKVKPTKKIDSAILNENNKVEVIIEFKALKNPNEFIKKGDLNVKAFHESLLYYLTERKEGNNNLKHLILATIKELYIIDANEFEVFNKDKEIEKAFENCHDKKGNDPRTKAFYDACQKRLNELDHSLKYHYIPLK
-16 HNPQEP
+16 
-22 KKETIENFEKEIN
+22 KE
-35 NLLENAPKQ
+35 NLA
-44 DDEEFQK
+44 
-51 NEINKFLKNT
+51 
-61 YGYDCN
+61 
-67 TYKKV
+67 
-72 DSAIYVD
+72 
-79 GEVRVLIEVKA
+79 
-90 LNNRNEFP
+90 
-98 KNRENP
+98 
-104 ISKAFC
+104 
-110 QMVLY
+110 
-115 FLEEIEKEKNNSLKH
+115 
-130 TIICNAHEFFLF
+130 
-142 DCKDLLFLKED
+142 
-153 KRIKDFYKKCA
+153 
-164 KKEGTDSSKPKFYK
+164 
-178 DLEQYLQ
+178 
-185 EDFQGELRYT
+185 
-195 HFNLSNYDP
+195 
-204 KELPLIY
+204 LIY
-211 QVLSQEV
+211 QALSPNF
-218 LLKQRKT
+218 LLKIPKYS
-225 LDANT
+225 DANT

-243 GLEEQNDKGKILIKP
+243 GLEEQNEKGKILIKQ
-258 SRTQNSLSAALKKK
+258 SRTKNSLSYALKEK
-272 YENLDDEEVMAL
+272 YNNLDDEEVMAL

-298 ESLLISFKHFEK
+298 ESLLFSFKHFEN
-310 PFLTTENFK
+310 PFLTIENFN

-339 SLNKEDKILEKIP
+339 LEEIKEDKILGKIP

-362 PLELKGHEI
+362 PLELKGYEI
-371 RLLENK
+371 KLLNNK
-377 KLELYQNSVLKKHEN
+377 PLEIYPKSVLKKHKD
-392 YQEKKELPLLKYLF
+392 YQEKKDLPLLKYLF

-479 YQWDCENLKA
+479 YQWDCKDLEALKG
-489 LREKIDRNFSNEKAK
+489 KIDRNFSNEKAK

-520 GSGHFLVSALNEM
+520 GSGHFLVSVLNEM

-548 HELRLENDEIIIHH
+548 HNLRLENDEIIIH
-562 AQTGEIFNY
+562 TPEDKVFKYTI
-571 KKPHSENDPHHQIQ
+571 PHSENDPHHHIQ
-585 KELFELKKDI
+585 KELFELKKSI

-627 IFEKGKNTNNLETL
+627 IFDEEGKNTNALETL
-641 PNIDINIKCANSLVS
+641 PNIDINIKCANSLIS
-656 RFALKDKALLKTE
+656 RFNLNDDLKKIPNIKQ
-669 KNKNLEYYI
+669 KI
-678 AEYKELVKIYKDPK
+678 QEYKDLVAQYKDPNPLYPLNKADLINK
-692 ILESLTRPIKDSNAV
+692 IQDLKNTFSLTLKDPKTKA
-707 RKYAKERLYQ
+707 
-717 ELAQNPNKDFKK
+717 ELEK
-729 ALNDR
+729 A
-734 IEKIKEAFK
+734 IEKHIKKYNFFALDDKSLLDGLDYFIPSLFGTPKLSPKEEEEAFAS
-743 LTLEPPQKELKFKK
+743 
-757 FLKEH
+757 
-762 LELYGK
+762 YGRVR
-768 SILEEANDN
+768 
-777 GLELEALALEKKM
+777 ALRK
-790 AHEGL
+790 
-795 FHDYTPYPK
+795 K
-804 LDKTDKVVG
+804 LDDALSG
-813 LEHFNRY
+813 GEYH
-820 VLTSYKDL
+820 
-828 QDENE
+828 
-833 RYANAL
+833 NAF

-844 FPEVLN
+844 FPEVLD

-866 YIRQEHIKDLKPL
+866 YIRQEQIKDLKPL
-879 LQKQYQDFYNSTADI
+879 LEKQYHNFYNSTADI

-931 LLLKKTTLVS
+931 WLLKKTTLVS

-961 SFIKQTPPKE
+961 NFIKQTPPKE
-971 SDFEYYEPTPNDKD
+971 SGFKYYEPTPNDKD
-985 DLKSTPHL
+985 DLKNTPYL
-993 PMKQNALSTESFIFA
+993 TMKQNALSTESFIFA

-1013 DLRDKIESVGTPLK
+1013 DLRDKIEKSGTPLK
-1027 DWDIQINYGIKTGA
+1027 DWGIQINYGIKTGC

-1047 PTEKREEILKNCDDA
+1047 PTEKREEILNACKT
-1062 QKDERGMSE
+1062 KEE
-1071 RERTKELIKPIL
+1071 RERTERLIKPIL

-1097 LWVIIAKF
+1097 LWVIATFPSLKLDIDDYPSLKTYLSQFRPRIDQSGEKGCRKKTSNQWFETQDTIAYH
-1105 GSHEFLEV
+1105 G
-1113 EYPTIYNHLL
+1113 
-1123 QYKDQLE
+1123 
-1130 QRGQCRYSR
+1130 
-1139 GPQNSNKPYPGQHHW
+1139 
-1154 LELDNNPKDSYLQ
+1154 

-1188 NGECELGV
+1188 NGECELGG

-1210 LRYLLGM
+1210 LHYLLGM

-1273 ILALKAKD
+1273 ILALKEKD
-1281 PKANTQGLEKEID
+1281 PKANTQKLEKEID

-1306 EIKTIENGQ
+1306 EIKIIEDGQ

>member
-1 MICFTRIPLKDFIKK
+1 MIRFAHISLKDFIKK
-16 HNPQEP
+16 HNPQTP
-22 KKETIENFEKEIN
+22 TKETIENFEKEIN
-35 NLLENAPKQ
+35 SLLENAPRQ

-67 TYKKV
+67 TRKKV
-72 DSAIYVD
+72 DSAIRVD
-79 GEVRVLIEVKA
+79 GEVQVLIEVKA
-90 LNNRNEFP
+90 LNKKTEFP

-104 ISKAFC
+104 LSKAFC

-153 KRIKDFYKKCA
+153 KRIKKFYDNYA
-164 KKEGTDSSKPKFYK
+164 KKEGTNSSKPKFYK

-195 HFNLSNYDP
+195 HFNLSSYDL

-218 LLKQRKT
+218 LLKQGKT

-258 SRTQNSLSAALKKK
+258 SRTQNSLSDALKKK

-298 ESLLISFKHFEK
+298 ESLLISFEHFK
-310 PFLTTENFK
+310 NPFLTTENFK

-333 KKNSER
+333 KKNNER
-339 SLNKEDKILEKIP
+339 LPEIKEDKILEKIP
-352 YLNSSLFDQT
+352 YLNSSLFDKT
-362 PLELKGHEI
+362 PLESKGHEI
-371 RLLENK
+371 KLLDNK
-377 KLELYQNSVLKKHEN
+377 KLEIYKNSVLKKHED
-392 YQEKKELPLLKYLF
+392 YQKQKDLKPLPLLKYLF
-406 EFLRL
+406 EFLCV
-411 YKFTTTPKDIKDNT
+411 YDFTTTPKDIKDNT
-425 DTSES
+425 NTSES
-430 RLINPSVLG
+430 CLINPSVLG

-465 ESITPIVLDKFNAI
+465 ESITPIVLDKFNQTYKI
-479 YQWDCENLKA
+479 ECDNLKE
-489 LREKIDRNFSNEKAK
+489 LKNYLKSYKEDKRK
-504 EYLNTLLTL
+504 EYLQLLLTL

-533 VLIAYELGLIASLYR
+533 VLIAYKLGLIASLYR
-548 HELRLENDEIIIHH
+548 HELRLENDEIIIH
-562 AQTGEIFNY
+562 TPEDKVFKYTI
-571 KKPHSENDPHHQIQ
+571 PHSENDPHHQIQ

-627 IFEKGKNTNNLETL
+627 IFENGKNTNNLETL
-641 PNIDINIKCANSLVS
+641 PNIDINIKCGNSLIS

-844 FPEVLN
+844 FPEVLD
-850 DEGDFLGFDC
+850 DEGNFLGFDC

-879 LQKQYQDFYNSTADI
+879 LEKQYQDFYNSSSDI

-905 LKEKGFNA
+905 LKEKGFSA

-941 YMELNALKVFESAAV
+941 YMELNALKVFESATV
-956 DTSIM
+956 DTSIIH
-961 SFIKQTPPKE
+961 FIKQPPPKE
-971 SDFEYYEPTPNDKD
+971 SDFKYYEPTPNDKEN
-985 DLKSTPHL
+985 LKNTPSL
-993 PMKQNALSTESFIFA
+993 LMKQNALSTESFIFA
-1008 NATLL
+1008 NTTLL
-1013 DLRDKIESVGTPLK
+1013 DLRDKMENIGTPLK

-1047 PTEKREEILKNCDDA
+1047 PTEKRDAILNACKT
-1062 QKDERGMSE
+1062 QEE
-1071 RERTKELIKPIL
+1071 RERTERLIKPIL

-1097 LWVIIAKF
+1097 LWVIFIPWHFPNTDNPKNMEQNEQDF
-1105 GSHEFLEV
+1105 SIH
-1113 EYPTIYNHLL
+1113 YPIIYAHLL
-1123 QYKDQLE
+1123 SHKDKLLKRNKDE
-1130 QRGQCRYSR
+1130 TGKRYEWYCLQRWAA
-1139 GPQNSNKPYPGQHHW
+1139 N
-1154 LELDNNPKDSYLQ
+1154 YLQ
-1167 DFEKEKIVYGEIVQE
+1167 DFEKEKIVYPCIMAKE
-1182 PRFYLD
+1182 PCFVYEEK
-1188 NGECELGV
+1188 G
-1196 FYAEATSF
+1196 FYAPAPANIITGDK
-1204 ILTGEH
+1204 IKYLTA
-1210 LRYLLGM
+1210 LLN
-1217 LHSKLITFAFK
+1217 SKCIYFAMRK
-1228 TFYAGGG
+1228 FYMGGG
-1235 LGESGYRYKK
+1235 IEGELKTNNLEK
-1245 AFIER
+1245 I
-1250 LPIPQITEK
+1250 PIPKITHK

-1273 ILALKAKD
+1273 ILALKEKD

-1306 EIKTIENGQ
+1306 EIKIIEEGQ

>member
-1 MICFTRIPLKDFIKK
+1 MIRFTRIPLKDFIKK

-35 NLLENAPKQ
+35 SLLENAPRQ

-51 NEINKFLKNT
+51 NEINKFLKNA

-67 TYKKV
+67 TSKKV

-90 LNNRNEFP
+90 LDKKTEFP

-104 ISKAFC
+104 LSKAFC

-130 TIICNAHEFFLF
+130 AIICNAHEFFLF
-142 DCKDLLFLKED
+142 DCRDFRALFQND
-153 KRIKDFYKKCA
+153 KRITDFYKYCA
-164 KKEGTDSSKPKFYK
+164 KKEGTDPSTKRFYS
-178 DLEQYLQ
+178 DLEEYLKK
-185 EDFQGELRYT
+185 DFEGELRYT
-195 HFNLSNYDP
+195 HFNLSDDF

-211 QVLSQEV
+211 QVLSHEV

-258 SRTQNSLSAALKKK
+258 SRTQNSLSAALK
-272 YENLDDEEVMAL
+272 YSYTNLDDEEVMAL

-298 ESLLISFKHFEK
+298 ESLLISFNHFK
-310 PFLTTENFK
+310 NPFLTTENFK
-319 DFNALNTLFFEVLA
+319 TFNDLNTLFFEVLA
-333 KKNSER
+333 KKNNER
-339 SLNKEDKILEKIP
+339 SKEIKEDKILEKIP
-352 YLNSSLFDQT
+352 YLNSSLFDKT
-362 PLELKGHEI
+362 PLELKGYEI
-371 RLLENK
+371 KLLDNK
-377 KLELYQNSVLKKHEN
+377 KLEIYKNSVLKKHED
-392 YQEKKELPLLKYLF
+392 YQKQKDLPLLKYLF
-406 EFLRL
+406 EFLRV
-411 YKFTTTPKDIKDNT
+411 YDFTTTPKDIKDNQNN
-425 DTSES
+425 SES

-465 ESITPIVLDKFNAI
+465 ESITPIVLDEFNAI
-479 YQWDCENLKA
+479 YQWDCKNLKA
-489 LREKIDRNFSNEKAK
+489 LKGKIDRNFSNEKAK

-513 RICDPAV
+513 RVCDPAV

-533 VLIAYELGLIASLYR
+533 VWIAYELGLIASLYR
-548 HELRLENDEIIIHH
+548 HKIRLENDEIIIHH
-562 AQTGEIFNY
+562 AQTGEIFTY
-571 KKPHSENDPHHQIQ
+571 TIPHSENDPHHHIQ
-585 KELFELKKDI
+585 KELFELKKSI

-627 IFEKGKNTNNLETL
+627 IFEKGKNTNALETL
-641 PNIDINIKCANSLVS
+641 PNIDINIKCANSLIS
-656 RFALKDKALLKTE
+656 RFNLNDDLKKIPNIKQ
-669 KNKNLEYYI
+669 KI
-678 AEYKELVKIYKDPK
+678 QEYKDLVAQYKDPNPLYPLNKQDLINK
-692 ILESLTRPIKDSNAV
+692 IQDLKNTFSLTLKDPKTKA
-707 RKYAKERLYQ
+707 
-717 ELAQNPNKDFKK
+717 ELEK
-729 ALNDR
+729 A
-734 IEKIKEAFK
+734 IEKHIKKYNFFALDDKSLLDGLNYFTPSLFGTLKLSPKEEEEAFAS
-743 LTLEPPQKELKFKK
+743 
-757 FLKEH
+757 
-762 LELYGK
+762 YGR
-768 SILEEANDN
+768 IR
-777 GLELEALALEKKM
+777 ALRK
-790 AHEGL
+790 
-795 FHDYTPYPK
+795 K
-804 LDKTDKVVG
+804 LDD
-813 LEHFNRY
+813 
-820 VLTSYKDL
+820 
-828 QDENE
+828 
-833 RYANAL
+833 AL
-839 EWRFE
+839 SGREYHKAFEWRFE
-844 FPEVLN
+844 FPEVLD
-850 DEGDFLGFDC
+850 DEGDFSGFDC

-879 LQKQYQDFYNSTADI
+879 LEKQYQDFYNSTADI

-905 LKEKGFNA
+905 LKEKGFSA

-971 SDFEYYEPTPNDKD
+971 SEFNYYEPTPNDKD
-985 DLKSTPHL
+985 NLKSTPSL
-993 PMKQNALSTESFIFA
+993 SMKQNALSTESFIFA

-1047 PTEKREEILKNCDDA
+1047 PTEKRDAILNACKT
-1062 QKDERGMSE
+1062 QEE
-1071 RERTKELIKPIL
+1071 RERTEALIKPIL
-1083 RGKDIKRYSYEWAD
+1083 RGKDIKRYSYEWAH

-1130 QRGQCRYSR
+1130 KRGQCRYSR
-1139 GPQNSNKPYPGQHHW
+1139 DPQNSNKPYPGQHHW
-1154 LELDNNPKDSYLQ
+1154 LELDNNPRDNYLQ
-1167 DFEKEKIVYGEIVQE
+1167 EFEKEKIVYGEIVKE

-1188 NGECELGV
+1188 NGECKLGY

-1210 LRYLLGM
+1210 LHYLLGM

-1273 ILALKAKD
+1273 ILALKEKD
-1281 PKANTQGLEKEID
+1281 PKANTQKLEKEID

-1306 EIKTIENGQ
+1306 EIKIIEDGQ

>member
-1 MICFTRIPLKDFIKK
+1 MIRFTRIPLKDFIKK
-16 HNPQEP
+16 YNPP
-22 KKETIENFEKEIN
+22 TPTKETIENFEKEIN
-35 NLLENAPKQ
+35 SLLENAPRQ

-51 NEINKFLKNT
+51 NEINSFLKNT
-61 YGYDCN
+61 YGYYCN
-67 TYKKV
+67 TYEKV
-72 DSAIYVD
+72 DSAIRVN

-98 KNRENP
+98 KDRENP
-104 ISKAFC
+104 LSKAFC
-110 QMVLY
+110 QMTLY

-130 TIICNAHEFFLF
+130 AIICNAHEFFLF
-142 DCKDLLFLKED
+142 DCKDLLFLQED
-153 KRIKDFYKKCA
+153 KRIKDFYKKCV
-164 KKEGTDSSKPKFYK
+164 KKEGTDPKTKKFYS
-178 DLEQYLQ
+178 DLEEYLKK
-185 EDFQGELRYT
+185 DFEGELPYT
-195 HFNLSNYDP
+195 HFNLSGDF

-243 GLEEQNDKGKILIKP
+243 GLEEQNDKGKILIKQ
-258 SRTQNSLSAALKKK
+258 SRTQNSLSDALKASYKD
-272 YENLDDEEVMAL
+272 LDDEEVMAL

-298 ESLLISFKHFEK
+298 ESLLFSFKHFEN

-333 KKNSER
+333 KKNNER
-339 SLNKEDKILEKIP
+339 LKEIKEDKILEKIP
-352 YLNSSLFDQT
+352 YLNSSLFDKT
-362 PLELKGHEI
+362 PLESKGHEI
-371 RLLENK
+371 KLLDNK
-377 KLELYQNSVLKKHEN
+377 KLEIYKNSVLKKHED
-392 YQEKKELPLLKYLF
+392 YQKEKALPLLKYF
-406 EFLRL
+406 FAFLRL

-465 ESITPIVLDKFNAI
+465 ESITPIVLDKFNQTYKI
-479 YQWDCENLKA
+479 ECEKLTELKNY
-489 LREKIDRNFSNEKAK
+489 LKNSYKEDKRK

-533 VLIAYELGLIASLYR
+533 VLVAYELGLIASLYR
-548 HELRLENDEIIIHH
+548 YDLKLENDEIIIHTP
-562 AQTGEIFNY
+562 TGEIFNY

-627 IFEKGKNTNNLETL
+627 IFEKGKNTNALETL
-641 PNIDINIKCANSLVS
+641 PNIDINIKCANSLIS
-656 RFALKDKALLKTE
+656 RFSLHDDLKKIPNIKQ
-669 KNKNLEYYI
+669 KI
-678 AEYKELVKIYKDPK
+678 QEYKDLVAQYKDPNPLYPLNKQDLINK
-692 ILESLTRPIKDSNAV
+692 IQDLKNTFSLTLKDPKTKA
-707 RKYAKERLYQ
+707 
-717 ELAQNPNKDFKK
+717 ELEK
-729 ALNDR
+729 A
-734 IEKIKEAFK
+734 IEKHIKKYNFFALDDKSLLDGLNYFIPNLFGTLKLSPKEEEEAFAS
-743 LTLEPPQKELKFKK
+743 
-757 FLKEH
+757 
-762 LELYGK
+762 YGR
-768 SILEEANDN
+768 IR
-777 GLELEALALEKKM
+777 ALRK
-790 AHEGL
+790 
-795 FHDYTPYPK
+795 K
-804 LDKTDKVVG
+804 LDDALSG
-813 LEHFNRY
+813 REY
-820 VLTSYKDL
+820 
-828 QDENE
+828 Q
-833 RYANAL
+833 NAF

-844 FPEVLN
+844 FPEVLD
-850 DEGDFLGFDC
+850 DEGNFLGFDC

-866 YIRQEHIKDLKPL
+866 YIRQEQIKDLKPL

-894 YTYFFALAYHL
+894 YTYFFALSFHL

-931 LLLKKTTLVS
+931 WLLKKTTIVS

-961 SFIKQTPPKE
+961 NFIKQTPPKE
-971 SDFEYYEPTPNDKD
+971 SDFKYYEPTPNDKN

-993 PMKQNALSTESFIFA
+993 LMKQNALSTESFIFA
-1008 NATLL
+1008 NAALL

-1041 NEAFII
+1041 NETFII
-1047 PTEKREEILKNCDDA
+1047 PTEKREEILNACKT
-1062 QKDERGMSE
+1062 QEERK
-1071 RERTKELIKPIL
+1071 RTEALIKPIL
-1083 RGKDIKRYSYEWAD
+1083 RGKDIKRYSYEWAH
-1097 LWVIIAKF
+1097 LWVINTHNGYTSALKSKIPPIDIEKYPATKAHLDSHYDTIATRCDQ
-1105 GSHEFLEV
+1105 GDTPYHLRNCAYLE
-1113 EYPTIYNHLL
+1113 
-1123 QYKDQLE
+1123 
-1130 QRGQCRYSR
+1130 
-1139 GPQNSNKPYPGQHHW
+1139 
-1154 LELDNNPKDSYLQ
+1154 

-1188 NGECELGV
+1188 NGECELGY

-1250 LPIPQITEK
+1250 LPIPKITEK
-1259 NQELADKITDGAKQ
+1259 NQELARKITDGAKQ
-1273 ILALKAKD
+1273 ILALKEKD
-1281 PKANTQGLEKEID
+1281 PKANTQRLEKEID
-1294 ALVYQLYHLTDE
+1294 ALVYQLYNLTDE
-1306 EIKTIENGQ
+1306 EIKIIEDGQ

>member
-1 MICFTRIPLKDFIKK
+1 MDYKKLDLPNTNYPNQEQLKAFETAFNAFLETNTQENENHHNDAFNDLLKGVFKYKVKPTKKIDSTILNENNKVEVIIEFKALKNPNEFIKKGDLNVKALHESLLYYLTERKEGNNNLKRLILGTIKELYIIDADEFEVFNKDKEIKKAFENCHDKKGNDPRTKAFYDACQKRLNELDRSLKYHHIPLK
-16 HNPQEP
+16 
-22 KKETIENFEKEIN
+22 KE
-35 NLLENAPKQ
+35 NLA
-44 DDEEFQK
+44 
-51 NEINKFLKNT
+51 
-61 YGYDCN
+61 
-67 TYKKV
+67 
-72 DSAIYVD
+72 
-79 GEVRVLIEVKA
+79 
-90 LNNRNEFP
+90 
-98 KNRENP
+98 
-104 ISKAFC
+104 
-110 QMVLY
+110 
-115 FLEEIEKEKNNSLKH
+115 
-130 TIICNAHEFFLF
+130 
-142 DCKDLLFLKED
+142 
-153 KRIKDFYKKCA
+153 
-164 KKEGTDSSKPKFYK
+164 
-178 DLEQYLQ
+178 
-185 EDFQGELRYT
+185 
-195 HFNLSNYDP
+195 
-204 KELPLIY
+204 LIY
-211 QVLSQEV
+211 QALSPNF
-218 LLKQRKT
+218 LLKIPKYS
-225 LDANT
+225 DANT

-243 GLEEQNDKGKILIKP
+243 GLEEQNEKGKTLIKP
-258 SRTQNSLSAALKKK
+258 SRTQNSLSDTLKKQYK
-272 YENLDDEEVMAL
+272 NLDDEEVMAL

-298 ESLLISFKHFEK
+298 ESLLISFNHFEN

-319 DFNALNTLFFEVLA
+319 DFNSLNTLFFEVLA
-333 KKNSER
+333 KKNSDR
-339 SLNKEDKILEKIP
+339 SQDTTKKNKILEKIP

-362 PLELKGHEI
+362 PLESKGYKIRSLDNEPLKI
-371 RLLENK
+371 YPK
-377 KLELYQNSVLKKHEN
+377 SVLKKHEE
-392 YQEKKELPLLKYLF
+392 YQEKKALPLLEYLF
-406 EFLRL
+406 EFLRV
-411 YKFTTTPKDIKDNT
+411 YDFTTTPKDIKDNQNN
-425 DTSES
+425 SES
-430 RLINPSVLG
+430 VLINPSVLG

-465 ESITPIVLDKFNAI
+465 ESIESIVLDKFNQTYNI
-479 YQWDCENLKA
+479 ECEKLKE
-489 LREKIDRNFSNEKAK
+489 LKNYFKDNYSYKEDKRK

-533 VLIAYELGLIASLYR
+533 VLIAYKLGLIASLP
-548 HELRLENDEIIIHH
+548 LDATLKLENDEILIKIS
-562 AQTGEIFNY
+562 N
-571 KKPHSENDPHHQIQ
+571 KPFIYTCPTEQNQSHQIQ
-585 KELFELKKDI
+585 KELFNLKKDI

-627 IFEKGKNTNNLETL
+627 IFEEGKNTNNLETL
-641 PNIDINIKCANSLVS
+641 PNIDINIKCGNSLIS

-692 ILESLTRPIKDSNAV
+692 ILESLTHPIKDSNAV

-813 LEHFNRY
+813 IEHFNRY

-844 FPEVLN
+844 FPEVLD
-850 DEGDFLGFDC
+850 DEGNFLGFDC

-879 LQKQYQDFYNSTADI
+879 LEKQYHDFYNSSSDI
-894 YTYFFALAYHL
+894 YTYFFALAFNL

-931 LLLKKTTLVS
+931 LLLKKTTIVS
-941 YMELNALKVFESAAV
+941 YMELNALKVFESATV
-956 DTSIM
+956 DTSIIH
-961 SFIKQTPPKE
+961 FIKQAPLKE
-971 SDFEYYEPTPNDKD
+971 SVFNYYEPTQNDKEN
-985 DLKSTPHL
+985 LKNTPSL
-993 PMKQNALSTESFIFA
+993 LMKQNALQTESFIFA
-1008 NATLL
+1008 NTTLL
-1013 DLRDKIESVGTPLK
+1013 DLRDKMENIGIPLK
-1027 DWDIQINYGIKTGA
+1027 DWGIQIYRGILTGC

-1047 PTEKREEILKNCDDA
+1047 PTEKRDEILKNCDDL

-1083 RGKDIKRYSYEWAD
+1083 RGKDIKRYSYEWAGE
-1097 LWVIIAKF
+1097 WVINTHNGYTSAFKSKIPPIDIAKYPALKVHLD
-1105 GSHEFLEV
+1105 SHYDAIVTRSDQGDTPYNLRNCAYLE
-1113 EYPTIYNHLL
+1113 
-1123 QYKDQLE
+1123 
-1130 QRGQCRYSR
+1130 
-1139 GPQNSNKPYPGQHHW
+1139 
-1154 LELDNNPKDSYLQ
+1154 
-1167 DFEKEKIVYGEIVQE
+1167 DFEKEKIVYPCIMAKE
-1182 PRFYLD
+1182 PCFVYEEK
-1188 NGECELGV
+1188 G
-1196 FYAEATSF
+1196 FYAPAPANIITGDKTE
-1204 ILTGEH
+1204 IKYLTA
-1210 LRYLLGM
+1210 LLN
-1217 LHSKLITFAFK
+1217 SKCIYFAMRK
-1228 TFYAGGG
+1228 FYMGGG
-1235 LGESGYRYKK
+1235 IEGELKTNNLEK
-1245 AFIER
+1245 I
-1250 LPIPQITEK
+1250 PIPQITPK
-1259 NQELADKITDGAKQ
+1259 NQELADKITDCTER
-1273 ILALKAKD
+1273 ILKAKEKD
-1281 PKANTQGLEKEID
+1281 PKANTQELEKEID

>member
-1 MICFTRIPLKDFIKK
+1 MKAFETAFNAFLETNQQENENHHNDAFNDLLKSVFKYKVKPTKKIDSAILNENNKVEVIIEFKALKNPNEFIKK
-16 HNPQEP
+16 GDLNVKAFHESLFYYLIERKNGNNNLKHLILATIKELYIIDANEFEIFNKDKEIENAFKNCHDRKGNDTRTEAFYDVCQKRLNELDRSLKYHHISL
-22 KKETIENFEKEIN
+22 KKE
-35 NLLENAPKQ
+35 NLA
-44 DDEEFQK
+44 
-51 NEINKFLKNT
+51 
-61 YGYDCN
+61 
-67 TYKKV
+67 
-72 DSAIYVD
+72 
-79 GEVRVLIEVKA
+79 
-90 LNNRNEFP
+90 
-98 KNRENP
+98 
-104 ISKAFC
+104 
-110 QMVLY
+110 
-115 FLEEIEKEKNNSLKH
+115 
-130 TIICNAHEFFLF
+130 
-142 DCKDLLFLKED
+142 
-153 KRIKDFYKKCA
+153 
-164 KKEGTDSSKPKFYK
+164 
-178 DLEQYLQ
+178 
-185 EDFQGELRYT
+185 
-195 HFNLSNYDP
+195 
-204 KELPLIY
+204 LIY
-211 QVLSQEV
+211 QALSPNF
-218 LLKQRKT
+218 LLKIPKYS
-225 LDANT
+225 DANT

-243 GLEEQNDKGKILIKP
+243 GLEEQNEKGKILIKP
-258 SRTQNSLSAALKKK
+258 SRTQNSLSDALKKK

-298 ESLLISFKHFEK
+298 ESLLFSFEHFK
-310 PFLTTENFK
+310 NPFLTTENFK
-319 DFNALNTLFFEVLA
+319 DFNALNDLFFEVLA

-339 SLNKEDKILEKIP
+339 LPEIKEDKILEKIP
-352 YLNSSLFDQT
+352 YLNSSLFDKT
-362 PLELKGHEI
+362 PLELKGYEI
-371 RLLENK
+371 KLLDNK
-377 KLELYQNSVLKKHEN
+377 KLEIYKNSILKKHED
-392 YQEKKELPLLKYLF
+392 YQKEKALPLLEYFF

-465 ESITPIVLDKFNAI
+465 ESITPIVLDKFNQTYKI
-479 YQWDCENLKA
+479 ECEDLKE
-489 LREKIDRNFSNEKAK
+489 LKNYLKNSYKEDKRK

-548 HELRLENDEIIIHH
+548 HELRLENDEIIIH
-562 AQTGEIFNY
+562 TPEDKVFKYTI
-571 KKPHSENDPHHQIQ
+571 PHSENDPHHQIQ

-627 IFEKGKNTNNLETL
+627 IFEEGKNTNNLETL
-641 PNIDINIKCANSLVS
+641 PNIDINIKCGNSLIS

-692 ILESLTRPIKDSNAV
+692 ILESLTRPIKDSKAV

-844 FPEVLN
+844 FPEVLD

-866 YIRQEHIKDLKPL
+866 YIRQEQIKDLKPL
-879 LQKQYQDFYNSTADI
+879 LQKQYHDFYNSTADI

-931 LLLKKTTLVS
+931 WLLKKTTIAS
-941 YMELNALKVFESAAV
+941 YMELNALKVFENATV
-956 DTSIM
+956 DTSIIH
-961 SFIKQTPPKE
+961 FIKQTPPKE
-971 SDFEYYEPTPNDKD
+971 SDFKYYEPTPNDKD
-985 DLKSTPHL
+985 DLESTPYL
-993 PMKQNALSTESFIFA
+993 SMKQNALSTESFIFA

-1013 DLRDKIESVGTPLK
+1013 DLRDKIESIGTPLK

-1047 PTEKREEILKNCDDA
+1047 PTEKRDEILKNCDDT

-1071 RERTKELIKPIL
+1071 RERTIELIKPIL
-1083 RGKDIKRYSYEWAD
+1083 RGKDIKRYSYEWAH
-1097 LWVIIAKF
+1097 LWVINTHNGYTSATKSKIPPIDIEKYPATKAHLDAHWDTIVTRSDQ
-1105 GSHEFLEV
+1105 GDTPYNLRNCAYLE
-1113 EYPTIYNHLL
+1113 
-1123 QYKDQLE
+1123 
-1130 QRGQCRYSR
+1130 
-1139 GPQNSNKPYPGQHHW
+1139 
-1154 LELDNNPKDSYLQ
+1154 

-1204 ILTGEH
+1204 VLTGEH

-1250 LPIPQITEK
+1250 LPIPKITTK
-1259 NQELADKITDGAKQ
+1259 NQELADKITDCAEQ
-1273 ILALKAKD
+1273 ILQAKAKD
-1281 PKANTQGLEKEID
+1281 PKANTQKLEKEID

-1306 EIKTIENGQ
+1306 EIKIIENGQ

>member
-1 MICFTRIPLKDFIKK
+1 MDYKKLDLPNTNYPNQEQLKAFETAFNTFLETNPQENENHHNDAFNDLLKGVFKYKVKPTKRIDSAILNDNDKVEVIIEFKALKNPNEFIKK
-16 HNPQEP
+16 GDLN
-22 KKETIENFEKEIN
+22 
-35 NLLENAPKQ
+35 
-44 DDEEFQK
+44 
-51 NEINKFLKNT
+51 
-61 YGYDCN
+61 
-67 TYKKV
+67 
-72 DSAIYVD
+72 
-79 GEVRVLIEVKA
+79 VKA
-90 LNNRNEFP
+90 LHESLFYYLIERKNGNNNLKHLILATIKELYIIDANEFEVFNKDKEIENAF
-98 KNRENP
+98 KNCHDKKGNDP
-104 ISKAFC
+104 HTKAFYDAC
-110 QMVLY
+110 QKRLNE
-115 FLEEIEKEKNNSLKH
+115 LDRSLKYH
-130 TIICNAHEFFLF
+130 HISL
-142 DCKDLLFLKED
+142 
-153 KRIKDFYKKCA
+153 
-164 KKEGTDSSKPKFYK
+164 KKE
-178 DLEQYLQ
+178 
-185 EDFQGELRYT
+185 
-195 HFNLSNYDP
+195 NLA
-204 KELPLIY
+204 LIY
-211 QVLSQEV
+211 QALSPNF
-218 LLKQRKT
+218 LLKIPKYS
-225 LDANT
+225 DANT

-258 SRTQNSLSAALKKK
+258 SRTQNSLSGALKEQYK
-272 YENLDDEEVMAL
+272 NLDDEEVMAL

-298 ESLLISFKHFEK
+298 ESLLFSFKHFEK
-310 PFLTTENFK
+310 PFLTTDNFN

-339 SLNKEDKILEKIP
+339 LPEIKEDKILEKIP
-352 YLNSSLFDQT
+352 YLNSSLFDKT
-362 PLELKGHEI
+362 PLELKGYEI
-371 RLLENK
+371 KLLDNK
-377 KLELYQNSVLKKHEN
+377 KLEIYKNSVLKKDKN
-392 YQEKKELPLLKYLF
+392 YQKEKDLPLLEYLF
-406 EFLRL
+406 AFLRA
-411 YKFTTTPKDIKDNT
+411 YDFTTTPKDIKDNT
-425 DTSES
+425 NTSES

-489 LREKIDRNFSNEKAK
+489 LRGKIDRNFSNEKAK

-513 RICDPAV
+513 RVCDPAV

-548 HELRLENDEIIIHH
+548 HSLTLENDEIIIHYTP
-562 AQTGEIFNY
+562 TGEIFNY

-585 KELFELKKDI
+585 KELFELKKSI

-627 IFEKGKNTNNLETL
+627 IFEEGKNTNALETL
-641 PNIDINIKCANSLVS
+641 PNIDINIKCANSLIS
-656 RFALKDKALLKTE
+656 RFALKDKALLKTK
-669 KNKNLEYYI
+669 KNQNLEYSI

-692 ILESLTRPIKDSNAV
+692 ILETLTHPIKDSDAV
-707 RKYAKERLYQ
+707 GKYAKERLYQ
-717 ELAQNPNKDFKK
+717 ELEQNPNKDFKK

-743 LTLEPPQKELKFKK
+743 LTLDPPPKELKFKK

-762 LELYGK
+762 LELYGR
-768 SILEEANDN
+768 SILEETNDN
-777 GLELEALALEKKM
+777 GLELEALALEKQM
-790 AHEGL
+790 ATL
-795 FHDYTPYPK
+795 FFDYTPYPK

-844 FPEVLN
+844 FPEVLD
-850 DEGDFLGFDC
+850 DEGNFLGFDC

-894 YTYFFALAYHL
+894 YTYFFALAFQL
-905 LKEKGFNA
+905 LKEKGFSA

-931 LLLKKTTLVS
+931 WLLKKTTIVS

-956 DTSIM
+956 DTSIIH
-961 SFIKQTPPKE
+961 FIKQPPPKE
-971 SDFEYYEPTPNDKD
+971 SGFNYYEPTENDKEN
-985 DLKSTPHL
+985 LKNTHYL
-993 PMKQNALSTESFIFA
+993 TMKQNALSTESFIFA

-1047 PTEKREEILKNCDDA
+1047 PTEKRDAILNACKT
-1062 QKDERGMSE
+1062 QEE
-1071 RERTKELIKPIL
+1071 RERTERLIKPIL
-1083 RGKDIKRYSYEWAD
+1083 RGKDIKRYSYEWAH
-1097 LWVIIAKF
+1097 LWLINTHNGYTSSFKSKIPPIDIEKYPATKAHLDAHWDTIATRSDQ
-1105 GSHEFLEV
+1105 GDTPYHLRNCAYLE
-1113 EYPTIYNHLL
+1113 
-1123 QYKDQLE
+1123 
-1130 QRGQCRYSR
+1130 
-1139 GPQNSNKPYPGQHHW
+1139 
-1154 LELDNNPKDSYLQ
+1154 

-1188 NGECELGV
+1188 NGECELGY

-1210 LRYLLGM
+1210 LCYLLGM

-1250 LPIPQITEK
+1250 LPIPKITPQ
-1259 NQELADKITDGAKQ
+1259 NQKLADKIIVLVDKILQAKE
-1273 ILALKAKD
+1273 KD
-1281 PKANTQGLEKEID
+1281 PKANTQRLEKEID

-1306 EIKTIENGQ
+1306 EIKIIENGQ